1 MNIKFTCEFI
11 SRFIAKI
18 NVVVD
23 NLQTRMHFLNYFSI
37 LTLVAVSCRYLQRP
51 CLWVDTSRQS
61 FQVVQS
67 APNSSPCVGSSEVSG
82 KFTTSLI

>member
-11 SRFIAKI
+11 SRFVAKI

-23 NLQTRMHFLNYFSI
+23 NLQTRMHFFNYFSI

-61 FQVVQS
+61 FSGGPICTKQL
-67 APNSSPCVGSSEVSG
+67 SSRG
-82 KFTTSLI
+82 FF

>member
-11 SRFIAKI
+11 SRFVAKI

-23 NLQTRMHFLNYFSI
+23 NLQTRMHI
-37 LTLVAVSCRYLQRP
+37 LTIFFLLRPLKPLCCYLQRP

-67 APNSSPCVGSSEVSG
+67 APNSSPCVGSSEG
-82 KFTTSLI
+82 KR

>member
-11 SRFIAKI
+11 SRFVAKI

-37 LTLVAVSCRYLQRP
+37 LTIETVSC
-51 CLWVDTSRQS
+51 
-61 FQVVQS
+61 
-67 APNSSPCVGSSEVSG
+67 
-82 KFTTSLI
+82 